1 MHPSERI
8 APLFARLGSLGEL
21 RSLSEPT
28 KIRRRSQKLRPSRG
42 NFCARNWR
50 APIPTLRAN
59 LASRIAGL
67 FARTYAK
74 IRRRTRPPP
83 LAGRVCPVRDANY
96 ALGIGSD
103 LAPVPPGAGEASPA
117 PGGTGP
123 PASLTGWRTPITTP
137 REGRQFRAHKLPPP
151 LRGEGRNICDL
162 RSASG
167 PTTRRFSL
175 RKTSIWGPPPRE
187 GGP

>member
-123 PASLTGWRTPITTP
+123 PASLTGWRPSRGQLRRPVRDANSDSTREPTPP
-137 REGRQFRAHKLPPP
+137 KGGSADP
-151 LRGEGRNICDL
+151 LRGSSRVP
-162 RSASG
+162 A
-167 PTTRRFSL
+167 
-175 RKTSIWGPPPRE
+175 
-187 GGP
+187 